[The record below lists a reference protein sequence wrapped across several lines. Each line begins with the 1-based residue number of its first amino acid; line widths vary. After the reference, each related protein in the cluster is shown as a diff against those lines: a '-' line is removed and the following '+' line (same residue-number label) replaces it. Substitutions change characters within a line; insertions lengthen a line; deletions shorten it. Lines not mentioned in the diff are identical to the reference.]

1 MRELNTHVKQEI
13 VETRMKL
20 RWKRFENIVVTAQWF
35 SNFPDEIS
43 KIDEKQGII
52 RGKIIREP
60 FMRFHRS
67 DVCGGF

>member
-13 VETRMKL
+13 VETGMKL
-20 RWKRFENIVVTAQWF
+20 RWKRFENIVVTAQRF

-52 RGKIIREP
+52 RGKIIPEP

>member
-1 MRELNTHVKQEI
+1 MEEI
-13 VETRMKL
+13 RKHRRNCTMQ
-20 RWKRFENIVVTAQWF
+20 NF

-52 RGKIIREP
+52 RGKIIRES
-60 FMRFHRS
+60 FMRFHQS